1 MLVQESR
8 KIVTREPNCA
18 PYGPP
23 RFRDILALGTSTG
36 PWSAAL
42 LAAIEIAA
50 PWDAHVT
57 GCFVPGAYRMQ
68 AACES
73 EPTVAAL
80 LIRDD
85 DDYGK
90 EESAAF
96 QEFAKRLGVRDTSWT
111 VTHTAIAPTLRKLGS
126 WHDLAIVERDI
137 VDDTRLFDILGEAML
152 GCRIPCLV
160 LPPGWDKAVSF
171 DRIVVA
177 WNGNFEATRA
187 LHSSLP
193 LLKRAKEVVL
203 INGEVRAPYDEQ
215 VSVVEPDPVAY
226 LMDHDIP
233 AKVKHI
239 HVAANEAGE
248 TLLNKAADAKADL
261 LVMGAYGH
269 SRIRER
275 VLGGATR
282 HVLAHATLPVFMQ
295 H

>member
-8 KIVTREPNCA
+8 KIIIRESNDA
-18 PYGPP
+18 PYGLP

-42 LAAIEIAA
+42 LAAIDIAA
-50 PWDAHVT
+50 PWGAHVT

-68 AACES
+68 AAGES
-73 EPTVAAL
+73 EPSVTGL
-80 LIRDD
+80 LMKNE
-85 DDYGK
+85 DDYYAG
-90 EESAAF
+90 ESAAF
-96 QEFAKRLGVRDTSWT
+96 QDFAKRRGVRDTSWI

-152 GCRIPCLV
+152 SCRIPCLV
-160 LPPGWDKAVSF
+160 LPPHWAKAISF
-171 DRIVVA
+171 NRIVVA
-177 WNGNFEATRA
+177 WNGNFESTRA
-187 LHSSLP
+187 LHSALP
-193 LLKRAKEVVL
+193 LLRRAKEVVL
-203 INGEVRAPYDEQ
+203 INGEIRTPYNEQ
-215 VSVVEPDPVAY
+215 VSVVEPDPVVY

-233 AKVKHI
+233 VKVQHVR
-239 HVAANEAGE
+239 VAASKAGE
-248 TLLNKAADAKADL
+248 TLLKKAADAKAEL
-261 LVMGAYGH
+261 LVMGAYGR